1 MLIDSRQTLTGLE
14 QVDDGS
20 LIMLQSQA
28 ENEVRMSSITLPD
41 VAWPAEAG
49 QEFNVSSA
57 DIEGFLNEFLGA
69 GRPVGDMW
77 SLNYTDANSGNLG

>member
-1 MLIDSRQTLTGLE
+1 ML
-14 QVDDGS
+14 
-20 LIMLQSQA
+20 QA
-28 ENEVRMSSITLPD
+28 ENEVGGASAVRMSSITLPD
-41 VAWPAEAG
+41 VTWPEAG

-77 SLNYTDANSGNLG
+77 SLNYTDANNMG